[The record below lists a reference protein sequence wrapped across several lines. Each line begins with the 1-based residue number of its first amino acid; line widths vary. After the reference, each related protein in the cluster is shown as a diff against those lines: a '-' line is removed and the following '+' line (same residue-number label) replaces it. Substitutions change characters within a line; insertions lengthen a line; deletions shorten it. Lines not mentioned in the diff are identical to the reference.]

1 MGNATD
7 TRLFE
12 ARYDVTHAAQYI
24 HVPRSTLRAWTQQSA
39 GSKPLL
45 HLPRP
50 GYLSFVNLTEAFVLS
65 AMRRRYRISMSNIRR
80 AILYVQRKL
89 NVEHPLAF
97 QRFTTDKVDLF
108 VETVLGVLNASRYG
122 QTVLKGFHADL
133 ERIEWQGGRP
143 IALFPLPG
151 YGKAEVEKR
160 SVRISPLV
168 AFGKPVIAGTGVPTH
183 IVAERFYAGESVEAL
198 AADYRLSLEEIEEA
212 VRMEASCAA

>member
-1 MGNATD
+1 MRDAAQD

-12 ARYDVTHAAQYI
+12 PRYDFTHAAQHI
-24 HVPRSTLRAWTQQSA
+24 RIPRSTLRAWTRKSRDF
-39 GSKPLL
+39 KPLL

-50 GYLSFVNLTEAFVLS
+50 NYLSFVNLTEAFVLS
-65 AMRRRYRISMSNIRR
+65 AMRRRYRISMSNIRK
-80 AILYVQRKL
+80 AVLYVRREMK
-89 NVEHPLAF
+89 VEHPLAF

-108 VETVLGVLNASRYG
+108 VETALGALNVSRYG
-122 QTVLKGFHADL
+122 QTALKGFHADL

-151 YGKAEVEKR
+151 YGKGEAEKR

-198 AADYRLSLEEIEEA
+198 AVDYRLSLEEIEEA
-212 VRMEASCAA
+212 VRAEAPAA